1 MKIKRLVG
9 VGSPVCGD
17 QRVEAGVG
25 RPTCGGW
32 CRKADV
38 WRHGAVREEE
48 GLRTE
53 LFKRQKIER
62 KSWGRGQL
70 N

>member
-38 WRHGAVREEE
+38 WRRLVEAWSSERRGGAED
-48 GLRTE
+48 
-53 LFKRQKIER
+53 
-62 KSWGRGQL
+62 
-70 N
+70 

>member
-25 RPTCGGW
+25 RLVQEGQRVEAACGGM
-32 CRKADV
+32 
-38 WRHGAVREEE
+38 
-48 GLRTE
+48 
-53 LFKRQKIER
+53 ER
-62 KSWGRGQL
+62 
-70 N
+70 